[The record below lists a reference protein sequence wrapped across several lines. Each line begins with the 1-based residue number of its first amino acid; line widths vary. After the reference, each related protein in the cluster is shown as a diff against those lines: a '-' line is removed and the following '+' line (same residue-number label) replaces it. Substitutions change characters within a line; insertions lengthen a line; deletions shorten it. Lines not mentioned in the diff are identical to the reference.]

1 MKKKAVVG
9 SIAALVLGMSLC
21 SYQLGRYQATEE
33 QRNRVS
39 YIEDSQK
46 EESLVAEQLTP
57 EQVSAKENI
66 DAEQIVVKITDQGYV
81 TSHGDHFHYYNGK
94 VPFEAIFSEELIMKD
109 PTYVLQDGHII
120 NEVQDGY
127 VIKVDGKYYL
137 YLKDAKQ
144 QKNVRSKEEVERQK
158 GITSADSKHQ
168 ATGARRSDGPYKT
181 DDGYIF
187 HPTDVIEDTGDGFI
201 VPHGD
206 HFHFIPKKDLSASEL
221 KAAQDYWNKKGNSQS
236 TTGNHYVS
244 RHQKVQQETPVSVQG
259 QDLASLL
266 AQLDATPL
274 SQRHVEADGLV
285 FDPRTITKKTA
296 AGVIVPHGDHHHFIP
311 YSQMSALEEK
321 ISRMIGVGG
330 GVVSAPRQNV
340 QVGGV
345 TNSTHSMI
353 LIDSV
358 EPIQSSHSTDIPI
371 AGQGKDR
378 VISYMGRPIAVY
390 GKGLDGKAYFTS
402 DGYIFSKDSIT
413 SVDEHSLIASH
424 GDHFHYVDLGELED
438 FEIKQVEEWV
448 KEQSG
453 KSIVA
458 KDHGQVGKNERND
471 KVVQQPAILL
481 AQNQDLAS
489 LLAQLDTTPLSQR
502 HVEADGLVFDPRTI
516 SKKTA
521 TGVIVPHGDHFH
533 FIPYSQMSAL
543 EEKIA
548 RMIGTSGASIG
559 QANGGSRHQA
569 TSHQV
574 HSNPTPSPTLPISP
588 TKPTGTAKQQTRMWQ
603 GRPIAVYGKGLDGKA
618 YFTSDGYQFSK
629 ASITSVDEHGL
640 IASHGDHF
648 HYVGFGELEAFELKE
663 VAAWLAEK
671 SQANAGSHS
680 TAAPSKPV
688 IPPATEGQESSENR
702 PEFDSQAVLRKA
714 SHQGQVGYWMEVDGK
729 AYFYARQELDL
740 MKISFAELRLMEK
753 DPSYLFDVSPAKE
766 GDLTPAPLVPIHKLP
781 MRGGNATYDTGEVFV
796 IPHIDHIHVLP
807 YTWLNKEQI
816 ATIKYLMR
824 HPEVRPAAWTSS
836 GHSHDE
842 AADQLAPILNA
853 TAPDKRAGLKNWQ
866 IVHTAEEVGAAR
878 AQGRFATAD
887 GYIFAAEDVLDPRS
901 FVFRDAF
908 SLPRADDDSLR
919 SVKKSELSSQELAAV
934 QALLDKRDRDELAKR
949 VTPQEQRKGL
959 KNWQIVHSYE
969 EIEAVKAA
977 GKFTTKDGYIFD
989 PQDVVDPKT
998 KVSQTAFRIPR
1009 PDGSGFYRV
1018 EKAALHPQTE
1028 LAPAEALLA
1037 ATQPAPAQPAKPT
1050 ESTTQP
1056 STSSIIAT
1064 PAQRFT
1070 PEETREKS
1078 GTPTSNQ
1085 AQESKSESTP
1095 SSTSPSDAEPVA
1107 KPASE
1112 EAASEPAVADEPV
1125 PVLTDVAGSKP
1136 EKALDSVSET
1146 DAAESKPEKAL
1157 DSVSE

>member
-1 MKKKAVVG
+1 MKKKTLVG
-9 SIAALVLGMSLC
+9 SVATLVLGMSLC

-33 QRNRVS
+33 QKNRVS

-46 EESLVAEQLTP
+46 EQSLVAEQLTP

-94 VPFEAIFSEELIMKD
+94 VPFDAIFSEELVMKD
-109 PTYVLQDGHII
+109 PNYVLQDSHII

-158 GITSADSKHQ
+158 GITSADSKRQVAGSSH
-168 ATGARRSDGPYKT
+168 SDGPYKT
-181 DDGYIF
+181 DDGYVF
-187 HPTDVIEDTGDGFI
+187 NPTDVIEDTGDGFI

-206 HFHFIPKKDLSASEL
+206 HFHFIPKKDLSATEL
-221 KAAQDYWNKKGNSQS
+221 KAAQDFWDKKGSNQS
-236 TTGNHYVS
+236 TTGNHYGN
-244 RHQKVQQETPVSVQG
+244 HTQKARQETPVSVQG

-285 FDPRTITKKTA
+285 FDPRA
-296 AGVIVPHGDHHHFIP
+296 
-311 YSQMSALEEK
+311 
-321 ISRMIGVGG
+321 
-330 GVVSAPRQNV
+330 
-340 QVGGV
+340 
-345 TNSTHSMI
+345 
-353 LIDSV
+353 
-358 EPIQSSHSTDIPI
+358 
-371 AGQGKDR
+371 
-378 VISYMGRPIAVY
+378 
-390 GKGLDGKAYFTS
+390 
-402 DGYIFSKDSIT
+402 
-413 SVDEHSLIASH
+413 
-424 GDHFHYVDLGELED
+424 
-438 FEIKQVEEWV
+438 
-448 KEQSG
+448 
-453 KSIVA
+453 
-458 KDHGQVGKNERND
+458 
-471 KVVQQPAILL
+471 
-481 AQNQDLAS
+481 
-489 LLAQLDTTPLSQR
+489 
-502 HVEADGLVFDPRTI
+502 I

-533 FIPYSQMSAL
+533 FIPYSQMSVL

-559 QANGGSRHQA
+559 QANGGTRHQA

-574 HSNPTPSPTLPISP
+574 HFNPVPSPTLPTSP
-588 TKPTGTAKQQTRMWQ
+588 TKLIESAKQQTRMWQ
-603 GRPIAVYGKGLDGKA
+603 GRQIAVYGKGLDGKA

-648 HYVGFGELEAFELKE
+648 HYVGFGELEEFELKE

-671 SQANAGSHS
+671 SQANAGGHS
-680 TAAPSKPV
+680 TTVPSKPV
-688 IPPATEGQESSENR
+688 TPPATEGQGNPENR

-714 SHQGQVGYWMEVDGK
+714 SHQGRVGYWMEVDGK

-766 GDLTPAPLVPIHKLP
+766 GDLTPALLVPIHKLP

-842 AADQLAPILNA
+842 AADQIAPILNA

-887 GYIFAAEDVLDPRS
+887 GYIFAAEDVLDPAS
-901 FVFRDAF
+901 FIFSQAF
-908 SLPRADDDSLR
+908 SVPRATGGSLR
-919 SVKKSELSSQELAAV
+919 SVAKKDLSQEELAAV
-934 QALLDKRDRDELAKR
+934 QTLLNKRDAEELTKR
-949 VTPQEQRKGL
+949 VTPLDKRVGL
-959 KNWQIVHSYE
+959 KNWQIVYSADE
-969 EIEAVKAA
+969 LAAAKAA

-989 PQDVVDPKT
+989 PQDVVDPKS

-1037 ATQPAPAQPAKPT
+1037 ATQPAPVQPAKPT
-1050 ESTTQP
+1050 EATTQP

-1070 PEETREKS
+1070 PEETTEAS
-1078 GTPTSNQ
+1078 SIPTSNQ
-1085 AQESKSESTP
+1085 AQESKSETAP
-1095 SSTSPSDAEPVA
+1095 SSASPSDAEPVA
-1107 KPASE
+1107 KPSSE
-1112 EAASEPAVADEPV
+1112 EVSSQPAVADVPV
-1125 PVLTDVAGSKP
+1125 PAPTETTETKSEKVLVP
-1136 EKALDSVSET
+1136 VSE
-1146 DAAESKPEKAL
+1146 
-1157 DSVSE
+1157 

>member
-1 MKKKAVVG
+1 MKKKALVG
-9 SIAALVLGMSLC
+9 SVATLVLGMSLC

-33 QRNRVS
+33 QKNRVS

-46 EESLVAEQLTP
+46 EQSLVAEQLTP

-94 VPFEAIFSEELIMKD
+94 VPFDSIFSEELVMKD
-109 PTYVLQDGHII
+109 PNYVLQDSHII

-127 VIKVDGKYYL
+127 VIKVEGKYYL

-158 GITSADSKHQ
+158 GITSADSKQ
-168 ATGARRSDGPYKT
+168 EATGSSHSDGPYKT
-181 DDGYIF
+181 DDGYVF
-187 HPTDVIEDTGDGFI
+187 NPTDVIEDTGDGFI

-206 HFHFIPKKDLSASEL
+206 HFHFIPKKDLSATEL
-221 KAAQDYWNKKGNSQS
+221 KAAQDYWNKKSGNQS
-236 TTGNHYVS
+236 GAGSHYGTPT
-244 RHQKVQQETPVSVQG
+244 QKVRQETPVSVQG

-285 FDPRTITKKTA
+285 FDPRA
-296 AGVIVPHGDHHHFIP
+296 
-311 YSQMSALEEK
+311 
-321 ISRMIGVGG
+321 
-330 GVVSAPRQNV
+330 
-340 QVGGV
+340 
-345 TNSTHSMI
+345 
-353 LIDSV
+353 
-358 EPIQSSHSTDIPI
+358 
-371 AGQGKDR
+371 
-378 VISYMGRPIAVY
+378 
-390 GKGLDGKAYFTS
+390 
-402 DGYIFSKDSIT
+402 
-413 SVDEHSLIASH
+413 
-424 GDHFHYVDLGELED
+424 
-438 FEIKQVEEWV
+438 
-448 KEQSG
+448 
-453 KSIVA
+453 
-458 KDHGQVGKNERND
+458 
-471 KVVQQPAILL
+471 
-481 AQNQDLAS
+481 
-489 LLAQLDTTPLSQR
+489 
-502 HVEADGLVFDPRTI
+502 I

-559 QANGGSRHQA
+559 QANGGTIHQA
-569 TSHQV
+569 TSHQG
-574 HSNPTPSPTLPISP
+574 HSNPTPSPALPNSP
-588 TKPTGTAKQQTRMWQ
+588 TKSIGTGKQQTRMWQ

-629 ASITSVDEHGL
+629 ASITSVDENGL

-648 HYVGFGELEAFELKE
+648 HYVGFGELEEFELKE

-671 SQANAGSHS
+671 SQSNAGGHS
-680 TAAPSKPV
+680 TTAPSKPV
-688 IPPATEGQESSENR
+688 TPPATEGQGNPENR
-702 PEFDSQAVLRKA
+702 PEFDSQAVSRKA
-714 SHQGQVGYWMEVDGK
+714 SHQGQVGYWMEVEGK

-753 DPSYLFDVSPAKE
+753 DSSYLFDVSPAKE
-766 GDLTPAPLVPIHKLP
+766 GDLTPAPLVPTHKLP

-836 GHSHDE
+836 GHSQDE
-842 AADQLAPILNA
+842 AADQLAPILNV

-919 SVKKSELSSQELAAV
+919 LVKKSELSSQELAAV

-969 EIEAVKAA
+969 EIEAAKAA

-989 PQDVVDPKT
+989 PQDVVNPKS

-1037 ATQPAPAQPAKPT
+1037 ATQPAPVQPAKPT
-1050 ESTTQP
+1050 EATTQP

-1070 PEETREKS
+1070 PEETTE
-1078 GTPTSNQ
+1078 
-1085 AQESKSESTP
+1085 A
-1095 SSTSPSDAEPVA
+1095 SSTSKITTPAQLVTPVETTEGSSTQPSSQSQENKIETTPINEESLDSTLEANPN
-1107 KPASE
+1107 SE
-1112 EAASEPAVADEPV
+1112 EMVSEQVSPVEPV
-1125 PVLTDVAGSKP
+1125 PTS
-1136 EKALDSVSET
+1136 T
-1146 DAAESKPEKAL
+1146 DAIKGKSEKVL
-1157 DSVSE
+1157 DPGSE

>member
-9 SIAALVLGMSLC
+9 SVAALVLGMSLC

-33 QRNRVS
+33 QKNRVS

-94 VPFEAIFSEELIMKD
+94 VPFDAIFSEELIMKD

-221 KAAQDYWNKKGNSQS
+221 KAAQDYWNKKGSSQS
-236 TTGNHYVS
+236 TNEKHYGSRENNIQQQVS
-244 RHQKVQQETPVSVQG
+244 GSGQG
-259 QDLASLL
+259 QGLAGLL

-330 GVVSAPRQNV
+330 ESSVVGQARQEARVTEATGSVMTPSSVVTSPLRPVQPTLPSRVTELANPPRITEIAGPLQP
-340 QVGGV
+340 
-345 TNSTHSMI
+345 
-353 LIDSV
+353 SV
-358 EPIQSSHSTDIPI
+358 PTSSTDAVKPSQPKEK
-371 AGQGKDR
+371 GR
-378 VISYMGRPIAVY
+378 SYMGRLLSVY

-402 DGYIFSKDSIT
+402 DGY
-413 SVDEHSLIASH
+413 V
-424 GDHFHYVDLGELED
+424 
-438 FEIKQVEEWV
+438 
-448 KEQSG
+448 
-453 KSIVA
+453 
-458 KDHGQVGKNERND
+458 
-471 KVVQQPAILL
+471 
-481 AQNQDLAS
+481 
-489 LLAQLDTTPLSQR
+489 
-502 HVEADGLVFDPRTI
+502 
-516 SKKTA
+516 
-521 TGVIVPHGDHFH
+521 
-533 FIPYSQMSAL
+533 
-543 EEKIA
+543 
-548 RMIGTSGASIG
+548 
-559 QANGGSRHQA
+559 
-569 TSHQV
+569 
-574 HSNPTPSPTLPISP
+574 
-588 TKPTGTAKQQTRMWQ
+588 
-603 GRPIAVYGKGLDGKA
+603 
-618 YFTSDGYQFSK
+618 FSK

-648 HYVGFGELEAFELKE
+648 HYVGLGELEDFEIKQVEAWVKE
-663 VAAWLAEK
+663 QTGTLVAATKPTDQSAHHPISDSPVPNQPTSRLEMEK
-671 SQANAGSHS
+671 KDENPVV
-680 TAAPSKPV
+680 APSETLVSVSQSLPEEP
-688 IPPATEGQESSENR
+688 ISEGVGAVEKENPTVETSSQVEEKR
-702 PEFDSQAVLRKA
+702 PDFDYKLVTGKERLNGKVVYQIEQA
-714 SHQGQVGYWMEVDGK
+714 GK
-729 AYFYARQELDL
+729 TYSYSRDELDW
-740 MKISFAELRLMEK
+740 MKISFAELTLSEK
-753 DPSYLFDVSPAKE
+753 DKQYLFDIAPLAE
-766 GDLTPAPLVPIHKLP
+766 GDLQPAMLVTMDKIP
-781 MRGGNATYDTGEVFV
+781 MKGANATYDTGTSFV

-807 YTWLNKEQI
+807 YTWLSKEQI
-816 ATIKYLMR
+816 ATIRYIMQ
-824 HPEVRPAAWTSS
+824 HPDVRPSAWTTA
-836 GHSHDE
+836 GHGDGE
-842 AADQLAPILNA
+842 MTEEVPPILNA
-853 TAPDKRAGLKNWQ
+853 TPKAERQGLKNWQ
-866 IVHTAEEVGAAR
+866 IVYTAEEVMAAR
-878 AQGRFATAD
+878 VQGKFATND
-887 GYIFAAEDVLDPRS
+887 GYIFAAEDVLDPAS
-901 FVFRDAF
+901 FIFSQAF
-908 SLPRADDDSLR
+908 SIPRATGGSLR
-919 SVKKSELSSQELAAV
+919 SVAKKDLSQEELAAV
-934 QALLDKRDRDELAKR
+934 QTLLDKRDAEELAKR
-949 VTPQEQRKGL
+949 VTPLDKRAGL
-959 KNWQIVHSYE
+959 KNWQIVYSAE
-969 EIEAVKAA
+969 ELAAAKAA

-998 KVSQTAFRIPR
+998 KVSKTAFRIPR

-1018 EKAALHPQTE
+1018 EKAALNSQTE

-1037 ATQPAPAQPAKPT
+1037 ASQPAPAQPAKPT
-1050 ESTTQP
+1050 EAASKP
-1056 STSSIIAT
+1056 SASSIIAT
-1064 PAQRFT
+1064 PAQRFA
-1070 PEETREKS
+1070 PKEKTDS
-1078 GTPTSNQ
+1078 
-1085 AQESKSESTP
+1085 ADKQESTQPQENKIEADP
-1095 SSTSPSDAEPVA
+1095 SSEIPKDAEPVA

-1112 EAASEPAVADEPV
+1112 EAASEPA
-1125 PVLTDVAGSKP
+1125 TAGEENPAS
-1136 EKALDSVSET
+1136 SVS
-1146 DAAESKPEKAL
+1146 AESKPEKSL

>member
-1 MKKKAVVG
+1 MKKKALVG
-9 SIAALVLGMSLC
+9 SVAALVLGMSLC

-33 QRNRVS
+33 QKNRVS

-46 EESLVAEQLTP
+46 EQSLVAEQLTP

-94 VPFEAIFSEELIMKD
+94 VPFDAIFSEELVMKD
-109 PTYVLQDGHII
+109 PNYVLQDSHII

-158 GITSADSKHQ
+158 GITSADSKQQ
-168 ATGARRSDGPYKT
+168 ATGSSHSDGPYKT
-181 DDGYIF
+181 DDGYVF
-187 HPTDVIEDTGDGFI
+187 NPTDVIEDTGDGFI

-206 HFHFIPKKDLSASEL
+206 HFHFIPKKDLSATEL
-221 KAAQDYWNKKGNSQS
+221 KAAQDYWNKKSGNQS
-236 TTGNHYVS
+236 GAGSPYGTST
-244 RHQKVQQETPVSVQG
+244 QKVRQETPVSVQG
-259 QDLASLL
+259 QDLTSLL
-266 AQLDATPL
+266 VQLDATPL

-285 FDPRTITKKTA
+285 FDPRA
-296 AGVIVPHGDHHHFIP
+296 
-311 YSQMSALEEK
+311 
-321 ISRMIGVGG
+321 
-330 GVVSAPRQNV
+330 
-340 QVGGV
+340 
-345 TNSTHSMI
+345 
-353 LIDSV
+353 
-358 EPIQSSHSTDIPI
+358 
-371 AGQGKDR
+371 
-378 VISYMGRPIAVY
+378 
-390 GKGLDGKAYFTS
+390 
-402 DGYIFSKDSIT
+402 
-413 SVDEHSLIASH
+413 
-424 GDHFHYVDLGELED
+424 
-438 FEIKQVEEWV
+438 
-448 KEQSG
+448 
-453 KSIVA
+453 
-458 KDHGQVGKNERND
+458 
-471 KVVQQPAILL
+471 
-481 AQNQDLAS
+481 
-489 LLAQLDTTPLSQR
+489 
-502 HVEADGLVFDPRTI
+502 I

-548 RMIGTSGASIG
+548 RMIGTSGASTG
-559 QANGGSRHQA
+559 QADGGTRHQA
-569 TSHQV
+569 TSHEG
-574 HSNPTPSPTLPISP
+574 HSNPTPNPTPSPTLPTSP
-588 TKPTGTAKQQTRMWQ
+588 TKTTETTKQQTRMWQ

-648 HYVGFGELEAFELKE
+648 HYVGFGELEEFELKE
-663 VAAWLAEK
+663 VAAWLAGK
-671 SQANAGSHS
+671 SQANAGGRPTS
-680 TAAPSKPV
+680 APSKPV
-688 IPPATEGQESSENR
+688 TPPATEGQGNPESR

-729 AYFYARQELDL
+729 SYFFARQELDL

-836 GHSHDE
+836 GHSQDE

-866 IVHTAEEVGAAR
+866 IVHAAEEVGAAR

-919 SVKKSELSSQELAAV
+919 SVKKNELSSQELVAV
-934 QALLDKRDRDELAKR
+934 QELLDKRDRDELAKR

-969 EIEAVKAA
+969 EIEAAKAA

-989 PQDVVDPKT
+989 PQDVVDAKS

-1037 ATQPAPAQPAKPT
+1037 ATQPASVQPAKPVEVAT
-1050 ESTTQP
+1050 KP
-1056 STSSIIAT
+1056 SSSSIIAT

-1070 PEETREKS
+1070 PEETTE
-1078 GTPTSNQ
+1078 
-1085 AQESKSESTP
+1085 A
-1095 SSTSPSDAEPVA
+1095 SSTSKITTPAHLVTPVETTEEPSTQASSQSQENNVETTPISDVLEDSTLATNPNGEEMVSEQVSPVEPI
-1107 KPASE
+1107 PASI
-1112 EAASEPAVADEPV
+1112 EAIEGKSEK
-1125 PVLTDVAGSKP
+1125 VLDPGS
-1136 EKALDSVSET
+1136 E
-1146 DAAESKPEKAL
+1146 
-1157 DSVSE
+1157 